1 MDKIESYLS
10 GLTEAEMNEAGKIEA
25 EATAMLAKG
34 WSREVAAMYLR
45 IIPAIRKLEHQA
57 TTEGIMEAAALVGA
71 QVLLKS
77 VMSRKQKRGKSQK
90 RGVRGV

>member
-1 MDKIESYLS
+1 MDKLESYLS

-45 IIPAIRKLEHQA
+45 IIPAIRKLGKRLRRA
-57 TTEGIMEAAALVGA
+57 
-71 QVLLKS
+71 VLTHI
-77 VMSRKQKRGKSQK
+77 GD
-90 RGVRGV
+90 G